1 MSLAQRNPMAT
12 IHQTIETNKSVAEM
26 RHSLDEKVLH
36 RTDVTFLLDEH
47 YWDGNVLHAKG
58 KMGTGTITLE
68 DKKVILDIHLT
79 LFGSAAKGAIEQTLT
94 DQLKK
99 LGR

>member
-1 MSLAQRNPMAT
+1 
-12 IHQTIETNKSVAEM
+12 
-26 RHSLDEKVLH
+26 
-36 RTDVTFLLDEH
+36 
-47 YWDGNVLHAKG
+47 
-58 KMGTGTITLE
+58 MGTGTITLE

-94 DQLKK
+94 DQIKK

>member
-1 MSLAQRNPMAT
+1 MAI
-12 IHQTIETNKSVAEM
+12 IHQTLETNKSVAEM

-36 RTDVTFLLDEH
+36 RPEVQFLLDEH
-47 YWDGNVLHAKG
+47 HWEGNVLHAKG
-58 KMGTGTITLE
+58 KMGSGTITLE
-68 DKKVILDIHLT
+68 DKKVIIDIQLS

-94 DQLKK
+94 DQIKK